1 MRWTRNAQQT
11 NARDADGEVVWFRR
25 PDAGVKSCGK
35 TREAMVATK
44 PVTKE
49 STK

>member
-1 MRWTRNAQQT
+1 MDADVPLT
-11 NARDADGEVVWFRR
+11 NGIDADGEIVWFWR

-35 TREAMVATK
+35 AREAMVARK

-49 STK
+49 SAK